1 MICTRQ
7 VWSSLAS
14 SRGSD
19 PGDSASS
26 RDQLPSRLYPRSHAH
41 VLWRHCHSHERDQGE
56 SPPCARPSGTD
67 PLPQFLKQANGL
79 DLGKLLAAYYVYYKV
94 IYDQISVL
102 DASTQL
108 DELMVA
114 PPKYKLWQQLIIG
127 GLASALI
134 QPSGEFPFY
143 FQRDAINS
151 IVLHQ
156 HSTVRSSTVS
166 SVSPSAHS
174 SSSYKS
180 VSLATTYTPV
190 SSSACPLFHLSSH
203 TDPSRLQNR
212 HRYHQRLPRR
222 CIGLDSS
229 ILFRRRRIRFC
240 RPHSSRLHRPLW
252 ISRARQQ
259 VHHIW
264 FRSSR
269 LLDPVQVSTSEDELD
284 TTC

>member
-1 MICTRQ
+1 
-7 VWSSLAS
+7 
-14 SRGSD
+14 
-19 PGDSASS
+19 
-26 RDQLPSRLYPRSHAH
+26 
-41 VLWRHCHSHERDQGE
+41 
-56 SPPCARPSGTD
+56 
-67 PLPQFLKQANGL
+67 LKQANGL

-190 SSSACPLFHLSSH
+190 SSSACHALSS
-203 TDPSRLQNR
+203 TSRLILIRHACRIVIATINAFLAAALASTRQFCFAAVASGSVVLILPGYIVLCGSLELANR
-212 HRYHQRLPRR
+212 SIISGSVRLVF
-222 CIGLDSS
+222 S
-229 ILFRRRRIRFC
+229 ILYR
-240 RPHSSRLHRPLW
+240 
-252 ISRARQQ
+252 
-259 VHHIW
+259 
-264 FRSSR
+264 
-269 LLDPVQVSTSEDELD
+269 
-284 TTC
+284 